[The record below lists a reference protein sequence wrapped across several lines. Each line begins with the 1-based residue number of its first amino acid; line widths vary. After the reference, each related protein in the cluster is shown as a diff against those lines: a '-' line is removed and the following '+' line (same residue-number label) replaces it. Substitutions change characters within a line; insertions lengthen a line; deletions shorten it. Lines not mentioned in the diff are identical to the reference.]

1 MARTLDVRLSLPGGY
16 RLSSSRGISRT
27 AAIVIVVI
35 ILVAAAATVY
45 FVSTSGG
52 QSTSSTTGSST
63 TSSSTTSSTIT
74 TTGPPSS
81 SSTSGQ
87 IPSTLTY
94 ETTATAQF
102 LDPQVLYDIY
112 GSSVVSMNVYEPL
125 FSYNGTNG
133 VNVVPWL
140 AQGYNLSSDGR
151 TLSVSL
157 RSGIKFADGE
167 PLNAS
172 AVYFSY
178 NRILVMD
185 GSAPIGHG
193 TQASWIFQ
201 QLLNTSL
208 STTLCACSQT
218 YGTSYAQAVISE
230 HFVQITGPQTV
241 ELHIMNPNAAVLY
254 FMAHPVSAI
263 VAPGFVMQHD
273 LALWSQ
279 SSNNYQLPYPT
290 LTGNETQRTNEY
302 MIDYQ
307 ATCNAGATPKGC
319 GATYLD
325 NSVDGSQGGTGPY
338 TLQSVNTASNII
350 TMTANPNYWGSP
362 SGKEQAQIK
371 TIIYKY
377 VPDQTTRE
385 IDLQNAAA
393 SGQAMIA
400 DVAPT
405 NIYDVA
411 SRTDWTT
418 QNKLVSTVPGVT
430 IYGPYTQ
437 YATWFI
443 PLDTNVTNPFTG
455 TYYSFQPF
463 ADYRLR
469 LAFADSV
476 NLTLINEQVNNKL
489 GAVANGL
496 LPPGIPPS
504 GTNVSS
510 SRVAY
515 SYSPGKVQQL
525 LLDAMMNPITHFT
538 YENGTAAPSGV
549 FSNSFGCTTLNSGG
563 TCDHATP
570 QTIPL
575 VYATGDTI
583 DEAILNQ
590 VAGTINN
597 ISTFYNM
604 GLSVQVTPLP
614 CGQMTSEAFSGEV
627 YAWAES
633 CFGWYDDYP
642 WALDFLEPI
651 VAPGG
656 IYAAPEGW
664 NTAQMGAYWNA
675 ALEANSKQNM
685 TELLNSI
692 NSMSALANEQVS
704 NIWTFYPD
712 IYMVMTSNIKGF
724 AFNPAFYTTGEP
736 SQMAPL
742 Y

>member
-1 MARTLDVRLSLPGGY
+1 M
-16 RLSSSRGISRT
+16 
-27 AAIVIVVI
+27 
-35 ILVAAAATVY
+35 
-45 FVSTSGG
+45 
-52 QSTSSTTGSST
+52 
-63 TSSSTTSSTIT
+63 
-74 TTGPPSS
+74 
-81 SSTSGQ
+81 
-87 IPSTLTY
+87 
-94 ETTATAQF
+94 
-102 LDPQVLYDIY
+102 YDIY
-112 GSSVVSMNVYEPL
+112 GSSVVPMNVYEPL

-133 VNVVPWL
+133 VNTVPWL
-140 AQGYNLSSDGR
+140 AKNYTLSPDGR
-151 TLSVSL
+151 TLTLTL
-157 RSGIKFADGE
+157 RSGITFADGE
-167 PLNAS
+167 PFNSS
-172 AVYFSY
+172 AVYFTY

-208 STTLCACSQT
+208 STTLCACTQV
-218 YGTSYAQAVISE
+218 YGTQYAQDVIAE
-230 HFVQITGPQTV
+230 HFVQITGPLTL
-241 ELHIMNPNAAVLY
+241 ELHIMNPNSALLY
-254 FMAHPVSAI
+254 FMAHPVSGI
-263 VAPGFVMQHD
+263 VAPGYVMQHD
-273 LALWSQ
+273 LALWSE
-279 SSNNYQLPYPT
+279 SSNDYQLPYPT
-290 LTGNETQRTNEY
+290 LTGNETQMTNEY

-307 ATCNAGATPKGC
+307 ATCNTGATPKGC
-319 GATYLD
+319 AQTYLD
-325 NSVDGSQGGTGPY
+325 NSVQGSEAGTGPY
-338 TLQSVNTASNII
+338 TVQSVNTASNII
-350 TMTANPNYWGSP
+350 TLSANPNYWGGP
-362 SGKEQAQIK
+362 SGNTHAQIK

-393 SGQAMIA
+393 SGQAMVI

-411 SRTDWTT
+411 SRSDWLN
-418 QNKLVSTVPGVT
+418 QNNLVSTIPDVT

-510 SRVAY
+510 SKVAY
-515 SYSPGKVQQL
+515 SYNPDMVQQL
-525 LLDAMMNPITHFT
+525 LLAAMMNPITRFT
-538 YENGTAAPSGV
+538 FENGTAAPAGV
-549 FSNSFGCTTLNSGG
+549 FDNSFGCASLSGTG
-563 TCDHATP
+563 TCSHAIP

-590 VAGTINN
+590 IAGTINN
-597 ISTFYNM
+597 VSTTYNM

-642 WALDFLEPI
+642 WALDFFEPI

-664 NTAQMGAYWNA
+664 NTAEMGGYWNA
-675 ALEANSKQNM
+675 ALKATSQGDM
-685 TELLNSI
+685 TALISSI

-724 AFNPAFYTTGEP
+724 DFNPAFYTTGEP